1 MKPIK
6 HIEQRKLAGMSIH
19 AEVLLDLIHSLE
31 KPTVMKII
39 DTAIIMEIAT
49 RNTLHK
55 SLMWLKH
62 HSFITINR
70 KETDGREKMCV
81 ITRKGINYLEKI

>member
-6 HIEQRKLAGMSIH
+6 HFEQRNIAGMSIH
-19 AEVLLDLIHSLE
+19 AEVLLDLIHSLD

-62 HSFITINR
+62 HSFIMIDR
-70 KETDGREKMCV
+70 REEDSREKMC
-81 ITRKGINYLEKI
+81 ILTRKGINYLEKI